1 MAGAGGFWELFFPPS
16 CAACG
21 KVYDAAG
28 AFCPECA
35 LGLEAMG
42 GARCAVCGE
51 PGEFARERC
60 PRCELNPPPFD
71 RAISPF
77 HHDGPLARAIHRFK
91 YEDHPELARPLGL
104 LLAEA
109 LAQEPPVHPEQP
121 QSEAKGQSK
130 PVLSNVEGGQN
141 FSSYALCAIPLHKTR
156 YAQRLYDQAELLA
169 VEASKAL
176 ELPHLGALER
186 VRATTRQVGLSEA
199 EREANVRGA
208 FRAVADVKGRDLLLV
223 DDVLT
228 TGATARAA
236 AGALKDAG
244 ANRVVLLTVARAATS
259 RDSEIG

>member
-1 MAGAGGFWELFFPPS
+1 
-16 CAACG
+16 
-21 KVYDAAG
+21 VYDAAG

-42 GARCAVCGE
+42 GARCGVCGE
-51 PGEFARERC
+51 PGEFTRERC
-60 PRCELNPPPFD
+60 PRCELHPPPFD
-71 RAISPF
+71 QAISPY

-109 LAQEPPVHPEQP
+109 LTHPVHPER
-121 QSEAKGQSK
+121 SAARGQSK
-130 PVLSNVEGGQN
+130 PVLSEVEGGQN
-141 FSSYALCAIPLHKTR
+141 FSTYSLCAIPLHKTR

-169 VEASKAL
+169 VEVSKAL
-176 ELPHLGALER
+176 KLPHLGALER

-199 EREANVRGA
+199 EREANVRDA
-208 FRAVADVKGRDLLLV
+208 FRAVTDVKGRDLLLV

-236 AGALKDAG
+236 AGALKVAG

-259 RDSEIG
+259 RDAVTG

>member
-1 MAGAGGFWELFFPPS
+1 MGGAGGFWELFFPPS

-21 KVYDAAG
+21 KVYDATG

-51 PGEFARERC
+51 PGEFAKERC
-60 PRCELNPPPFD
+60 PRCELNPPPFE
-71 RAISPF
+71 RAISPY

-91 YEDHPELARPLGL
+91 YEDHPELARALGL

-109 LAQEPPVHPEQP
+109 LAEAQPVHPERRAA
-121 QSEAKGQSK
+121 ESK
-130 PVLSNVEGGQN
+130 GQN
-141 FSSYALCAIPLHKTR
+141 FSSYALCAIPLHKSR
-156 YAQRLYDQAELLA
+156 YSQRLYDQAELLA
-169 VEASKAL
+169 VEVSKAL
-176 ELPHLGALER
+176 KLPHLGALER

-236 AGALKDAG
+236 AGALKEAG
-244 ANRVVLLTVARAATS
+244 ANRVVLLTVARAATEVNS
-259 RDSEIG
+259 